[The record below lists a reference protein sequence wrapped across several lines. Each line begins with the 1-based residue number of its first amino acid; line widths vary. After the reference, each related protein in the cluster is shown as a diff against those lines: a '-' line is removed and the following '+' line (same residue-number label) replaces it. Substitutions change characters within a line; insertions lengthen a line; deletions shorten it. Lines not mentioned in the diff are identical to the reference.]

1 MKNVCVL
8 TEEGRDYD
16 TDALRRMEKDIAET
30 FGETDELNF
39 LLGPDLNDPEFLI
52 DTLKDPRTGYLF
64 TSLENMGYF
73 HPSSEFQILIRL
85 FEAHPGENTWSVLAP
100 IIEKGL
106 RENMSK

>member
-16 TDALRRMEKDIAET
+16 TEALRRMEQDIAET

-39 LLGPDLNDPEFLI
+39 LLGPDLNDTEFLI

-64 TSLENMGYF
+64 TSLKNMGYF
-73 HPSSEFQILIRL
+73 HPASEFPTLIRL
-85 FEAHPGENTWSVLAP
+85 FEKHAGENTWSVLAP
-100 IIEKGL
+100 LIEKGFK
-106 RENMSK
+106 ENPPQ